1 MKKLIAS
8 LLAAALLA
16 AGLAGCGGA
25 PASSGGAA
33 ASGAASA
40 SSGAADA
47 GIAQQIVVARNKD
60 AALVDPT
67 QTSNATDLMTVA
79 WNFEGL
85 VFPANDGTAI
95 EGALAES
102 WDVSEDGLTY
112 TFHLRDGLKFYN
124 GDAVTAEDILYSLNR
139 AIDPEKSIFAGFL
152 TAIAGIECPDDTTV
166 VVTLNAPT
174 PDFLSNFTMPCC
186 AIVQKDSGESSD
198 YKDLVTCGPY
208 YIADWV
214 KDQYMLFKKNPNYYD
229 PSKAVTEEIKVT
241 VVADDSTR
249 LMEFQ
254 NGDIDLMMSTPRN
267 NLPQLS
273 ADSNYKV
280 EAFDTVTVNYIG
292 FNVEAEAV
300 SSKEV
305 RQALAYAT
313 NVDDLIVG
321 ANQGYAQRVTT
332 FTDNLDVLRNTG
344 LEGYTHDVEKAKSL
358 LADAGYANGLTLT
371 LSITS
376 GNTTEAQ
383 IAAILKEQWAQAGV
397 TLEVTQYDAA
407 TLTAM
412 KKNSEYQVGL
422 TNLGRT
428 GPDSALALSFIVYNP
443 ITNGMYTGWQNDE
456 CESLYLASCSE
467 LDVEK
472 RAEMWARMQ
481 EIELDE
487 APLIP
492 TYVNQDVYAMHSNVS
507 GVQYNLFLGIL
518 PYTMQKTV

>member
-1 MKKLIAS
+1 
-8 LLAAALLA
+8 
-16 AGLAGCGGA
+16 
-25 PASSGGAA
+25 
-33 ASGAASA
+33 
-40 SSGAADA
+40 
-47 GIAQQIVVARNKD
+47 
-60 AALVDPT
+60 
-67 QTSNATDLMTVA
+67 
-79 WNFEGL
+79 
-85 VFPANDGTAI
+85 
-95 EGALAES
+95 
-102 WDVSEDGLTY
+102 
-112 TFHLRDGLKFYN
+112 
-124 GDAVTAEDILYSLNR
+124 
-139 AIDPEKSIFAGFL
+139 
-152 TAIAGIECPDDTTV
+152 
-166 VVTLNAPT
+166 
-174 PDFLSNFTMPCC
+174 MPCC
-186 AIVQKDSGESSD
+186 AIVQKDSGESGD

-358 LADAGYANGLTLT
+358 LADAGYADGLTLT

-376 GNTTEAQ
+376 GNTTEHR
-383 IAAILKEQWAQAGV
+383 
-397 TLEVTQYDAA
+397 
-407 TLTAM
+407 
-412 KKNSEYQVGL
+412 S
-422 TNLGRT
+422 
-428 GPDSALALSFIVYNP
+428 PPF
-443 ITNGMYTGWQNDE
+443 
-456 CESLYLASCSE
+456 
-467 LDVEK
+467 
-472 RAEMWARMQ
+472 
-481 EIELDE
+481 
-487 APLIP
+487 
-492 TYVNQDVYAMHSNVS
+492 
-507 GVQYNLFLGIL
+507 
-518 PYTMQKTV
+518 

>member
-1 MKKLIAS
+1 
-8 LLAAALLA
+8 
-16 AGLAGCGGA
+16 
-25 PASSGGAA
+25 
-33 ASGAASA
+33 
-40 SSGAADA
+40 
-47 GIAQQIVVARNKD
+47 
-60 AALVDPT
+60 
-67 QTSNATDLMTVA
+67 
-79 WNFEGL
+79 
-85 VFPANDGTAI
+85 
-95 EGALAES
+95 
-102 WDVSEDGLTY
+102 
-112 TFHLRDGLKFYN
+112 
-124 GDAVTAEDILYSLNR
+124 
-139 AIDPEKSIFAGFL
+139 
-152 TAIAGIECPDDTTV
+152 
-166 VVTLNAPT
+166 
-174 PDFLSNFTMPCC
+174 MPCC
-186 AIVQKDSGESSD
+186 AIVQKDSGESGD

-358 LADAGYANGLTLT
+358 LADAGYADGLTLT

-412 KKNSEYQVGL
+412 KKNGEYQVGL

-518 PYTMQKTV
+518 PYTMQKTG